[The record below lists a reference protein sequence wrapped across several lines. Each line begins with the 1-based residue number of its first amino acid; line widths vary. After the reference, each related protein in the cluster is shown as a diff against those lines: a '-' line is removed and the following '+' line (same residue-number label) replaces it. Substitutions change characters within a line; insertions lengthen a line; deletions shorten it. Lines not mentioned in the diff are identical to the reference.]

1 MKIAVSQMNDND
13 ATLIKVKIVPCIF
26 DFMWG
31 NSWRDLSSSNCYS
44 HGKGGNYGK
53 GQSEGV
59 FRIALKQGKE
69 YIVVT
74 GKVINNVFD
83 IF

>member
-26 DFMWG
+26 
-31 NSWRDLSSSNCYS
+31 
-44 HGKGGNYGK
+44 
-53 GQSEGV
+53 
-59 FRIALKQGKE
+59 RIALKQGKE

-74 GKVINNVFD
+74 GKVINNVFYISD
-83 IF
+83 A

>member
-26 DFMWG
+26 
-31 NSWRDLSSSNCYS
+31 
-44 HGKGGNYGK
+44 
-53 GQSEGV
+53 
-59 FRIALKQGKE
+59 RIALKQGKE

-74 GKVINNVFD
+74 GKVINNVFWYLL
-83 IF
+83 ILKNLPVISLK

>member
-1 MKIAVSQMNDND
+1 MYLAFL
-13 ATLIKVKIVPCIF
+13 TLCEETVEGIYLPPTVTLTVKEAIT
-26 DFMWG
+26 
-31 NSWRDLSSSNCYS
+31 
-44 HGKGGNYGK
+44 GK
-53 GQSEGV
+53 GQSDGV